1 MAIRAACA
9 STGFTTATTWATV
22 DTSVT
27 SGTAATY
34 LAVETSAAALSTTE
48 ASNRAAAG
56 FTPGAITIDGI
67 GLRIANRTGTTGTL
81 SVQLFNLTDTAV
93 VVGTSVTVNCSDLPA
108 FTTALP

>member
-34 LAVETSAAALSTTE
+34 LATLKLRRHTIF
-48 ASNRAAAG
+48 NR
-56 FTPGAITIDGI
+56 GI
-67 GLRIANRTGTTGTL
+67 
-81 SVQLFNLTDTAV
+81 
-93 VVGTSVTVNCSDLPA
+93 
-108 FTTALP
+108 